1 MNRQVSSFPQKFS
14 RRLIS
19 LLFPLWSASSVLH
32 AVCDGADTLS
42 CHASIA
48 PSSSGH
54 SRKFVGLGRLRSK
67 SGHHYLLD
75 V

>member
-48 PSSSGH
+48 PAHLDTVENLWDLEDSGPN
-54 SRKFVGLGRLRSK
+54 LGITT
-67 SGHHYLLD
+67 Y
-75 V
+75 